1 MGFYEAQVL
10 PRAVHVLL
18 GTPGMARI
26 RRPALAGLSGTVV
39 ELGFGSGSNVGL
51 YPPAVERVL
60 AVEPNATARHLAG
73 RRLERHPE
81 PPVEWVGLD
90 GARVPLPA
98 ATADAVLATFTLCT
112 IPDLDAA
119 LGEARRLLR
128 PGGAVHFLEHG
139 LAPDPAVARRQR
151 RLEPLQKR
159 LGGGCHLTRDAPTAL
174 ERAGFRLAEL
184 HRFRAGS
191 AVLGTMSAGRA
202 VRP

>member
-10 PRAVHVLL
+10 PRIVHVLL
-18 GTPGMARI
+18 GGRAMARV
-26 RRPALAGLSGTVV
+26 RRPALERLSGTVV

-51 YPPAVERVL
+51 YPPAVDRVL
-60 AVEPNATARHLAG
+60 AVEPNATARRLAAG
-73 RRLERHPE
+73 RLDRNPR
-81 PPVEWVGLD
+81 PPVEWVGVD
-90 GARVPLPA
+90 GERVPLPDG
-98 ATADAVLATFTLCT
+98 TADSVLTTFTLCT
-112 IPDLDAA
+112 IPHLDAA

-139 LAPDPAVARRQR
+139 LAADPAVARRQH

-159 LGGGCHLTRDAPTAL
+159 VGGGCHLTRDAPTLL
-174 ERAGFRLAEL
+174 ERAGFRLDEL

-191 AVLGTMSAGRA
+191 AVYATLSAGVA